1 MSKEYGD
8 EPEENESH
16 STEEFSF
23 LQETIKDEPVNK
35 KKLASNI
42 LKILGLGLIFGI
54 AASLGF
60 FALKPWA
67 ETKFQKNPKEVTIP
81 KDKED
86 EKAQEPEKEVVPP
99 TTPALTIDNYRQ
111 MNRALYAVV
120 QDADKSIV
128 EVTGVRAGEEWMKKR
143 YDTANSVSGVLI
155 ANNGQQLLILSK
167 SSILKEVQ
175 SLTVTFIDGSK
186 CNATLKKKDEN
197 AGIAIISVALKDI
210 TEATLSQ
217 IKPAT
222 LGNSNALRRGDPIIA
237 LGKQFGYAG
246 GLGYGVVSSMKNEL
260 ELADGQYDLIC
271 TDIAGS
277 EQGTGVIANSNGE
290 IVGIIDPGA
299 SVAEAGNPVTALAI
313 SNLKEEIE
321 ILLNGG
327 SVPYIGLKGIEVT
340 EETAQKENVP
350 QGVYVKEVEADSPA
364 MTAGIQGG
372 DIITSF
378 EKMKTTTMSSYY
390 SAMMDKKVGNVVKL
404 HGQRRGANGYV
415 DIEFTVT
422 VGSKE

>member
-1 MSKEYGD
+1 
-8 EPEENESH
+8 
-16 STEEFSF
+16 
-23 LQETIKDEPVNK
+23 
-35 KKLASNI
+35 
-42 LKILGLGLIFGI
+42 
-54 AASLGF
+54 
-60 FALKPWA
+60 
-67 ETKFQKNPKEVTIP
+67 TKFQKNPKEVTIP